1 MIVFH
6 DTLGV
11 YGGSLTLMVR
21 MCRWLFEHDIK
32 TAIICRKDTNTEI
45 VNMLGNYHTQIICA
59 DLAKIK
65 NGRDVFSK
73 LSGQENIKVI
83 NFCWNFYLDVE
94 RIKKRYD
101 FRFHNMIYAIHPA
114 TFKKGLGF
122 HSDFLKKYSRKTYGR
137 ILRRMA
143 ANRAVIMM
151 DEINLEEAETFF
163 NTPIVPKPDIIR
175 LPMYCT
181 ERADAENIIKKGFES
196 SLIMTAA
203 RADFPYKGYL
213 MGLIDDFVELKQEFP
228 QLKLEIIS
236 AGDDRFQI
244 ERRIA
249 ALPDWMKKD
258 VMLSGW
264 MEYEKLQEKLAECML
279 FIGMGTSVLDAG
291 LLYKPCI
298 AVQFDTFDNLGS
310 FLLSERPELLT
321 AQPDCSDKAI
331 LLIKRML
338 RMNFSDY
345 AAECCQ
351 TFSAIKKY
359 YDIDIN
365 MRRMLGKKTKHRASL
380 LSRYECARHAANMLL
395 NNIRFRKENNSYENI
410 QKI

>member
-94 RIKKRYD
+94 WIKKRYD

-151 DEINLEEAETFF
+151 DEINLEEAESFF
-163 NTPIVPKPDIIR
+163 NTPIVPKPDII
-175 LPMYCT
+175 
-181 ERADAENIIKKGFES
+181 
-196 SLIMTAA
+196 
-203 RADFPYKGYL
+203 
-213 MGLIDDFVELKQEFP
+213 
-228 QLKLEIIS
+228 
-236 AGDDRFQI
+236 
-244 ERRIA
+244 
-249 ALPDWMKKD
+249 
-258 VMLSGW
+258 
-264 MEYEKLQEKLAECML
+264 
-279 FIGMGTSVLDAG
+279 
-291 LLYKPCI
+291 
-298 AVQFDTFDNLGS
+298 
-310 FLLSERPELLT
+310 
-321 AQPDCSDKAI
+321 
-331 LLIKRML
+331 
-338 RMNFSDY
+338 
-345 AAECCQ
+345 
-351 TFSAIKKY
+351 
-359 YDIDIN
+359 
-365 MRRMLGKKTKHRASL
+365 
-380 LSRYECARHAANMLL
+380 
-395 NNIRFRKENNSYENI
+395 
-410 QKI
+410 